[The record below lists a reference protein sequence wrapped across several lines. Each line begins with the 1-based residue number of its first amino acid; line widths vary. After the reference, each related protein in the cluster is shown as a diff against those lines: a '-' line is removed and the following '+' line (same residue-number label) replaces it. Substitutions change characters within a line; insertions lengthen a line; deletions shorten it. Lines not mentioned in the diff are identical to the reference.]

1 MGKRAGGPLVA
12 AAPEVALPAHGGTGR
27 GVVVVVVLLLRRR
40 MGARAGGRSAAGQI
54 ALEEAVAL
62 LVEVGLQQKLGGK
75 GALTGTALQLGLD
88 VVLPGHVTGKRHDD
102 DDGWICLVLSL
113 SLRMCE

>member
-1 MGKRAGGPLVA
+1 MVRV
-12 AAPEVALPAHGGTGR
+12 
-27 GVVVVVVLLLRRR
+27 
-40 MGARAGGRSAAGQI
+40 GARAPGRSAAGQI

-88 VVLPGHVTGKRHDD
+88 VVLPGHVTGKRHDGD
-102 DDGWICLVLSL
+102 DDDVWFCSGFCLGFCLEF